1 MQILPTFL
9 DKSLQLDILI
19 VNKFFLKHKSFFQ
32 SFSDVHALLRHCL
45 FRNVFAL
52 YFLFMTMNI
61 SSVNKFTKKFSH
73 KKTCLLKY
81 LIHCLASSV
90 MLFPYLS

>member
-52 YFLFMTMNI
+52 YFLFMIKNI
-61 SSVNKFTKKFSH
+61 SSINKFTKKFSH
-73 KKTCLLKY
+73 KKKNV
-81 LIHCLASSV
+81 SS
-90 MLFPYLS
+90 

>member
-32 SFSDVHALLRHCL
+32 SFSDVHALLQWLCRSSRKSVL
-45 FRNVFAL
+45 DSDFYIWKIYVYPKPFAD
-52 YFLFMTMNI
+52 FCVTQNTTSFTMCAQFGILN
-61 SSVNKFTKKFSH
+61 
-73 KKTCLLKY
+73 
-81 LIHCLASSV
+81 
-90 MLFPYLS
+90 